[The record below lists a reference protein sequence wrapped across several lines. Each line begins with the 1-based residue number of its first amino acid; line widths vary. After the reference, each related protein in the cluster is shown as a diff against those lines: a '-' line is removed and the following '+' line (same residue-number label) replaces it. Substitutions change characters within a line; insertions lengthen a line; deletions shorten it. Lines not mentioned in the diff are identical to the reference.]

1 MSDWGSLQGMTAEIE
16 AAAAKALASP
26 SGAPGAADAAGMQPA
41 DAHMQMRWALLLQ
54 DQVRQV
60 QQHVQREQSDCSRL
74 HAANLALRKELEQ
87 TQPNHPLLAA
97 AAASA
102 PAPSMPPPAALG
114 GAAASTTSSSACA
127 ASDVAAAAASAAA
140 ASAASAAAAACSG
153 MGAAAGP
160 SSGTSEPVEQVFST
174 PNLRMLSEF
183 LDDSPLGGGG
193 GGARGTAVPPPDLS
207 KVQRAAPTR
216 TATLQTFDHLGARG
230 SRQKL

>member
-102 PAPSMPPPAALG
+102 PPPSMPPPAALG
-114 GAAASTTSSSACA
+114 AAAASATSSSACA

-160 SSGTSEPVEQVFST
+160 SGGTSEPVEQVFST

-183 LDDSPLGGGG
+183 LDDSPLGSG
-193 GGARGTAVPPPDLS
+193 GGARGTVPAPDLS

-230 SRQKL
+230 SRQKS

>member
-102 PAPSMPPPAALG
+102 PPPSMP
-114 GAAASTTSSSACA
+114 
-127 ASDVAAAAASAAA
+127 
-140 ASAASAAAAACSG
+140 
-153 MGAAAGP
+153 AGP
-160 SSGTSEPVEQVFST
+160 LV
-174 PNLRMLSEF
+174 
-183 LDDSPLGGGG
+183 
-193 GGARGTAVPPPDLS
+193 
-207 KVQRAAPTR
+207 
-216 TATLQTFDHLGARG
+216 ATLNARFRRAPWSLDWSGSGALADAGAPACCACRAILWHHGLLPRPNWDTRRG
-230 SRQKL
+230 GCSAGGSVSST

>member
-1 MSDWGSLQGMTAEIE
+1 MTAEIE

-102 PAPSMPPPAALG
+102 PPPSMPPPAALG
-114 GAAASTTSSSACA
+114 GAAASATSSSACA
-127 ASDVAAAAASAAA
+127 ASDVAAA
-140 ASAASAAAAACSG
+140 AASAAAAACSG

-193 GGARGTAVPPPDLS
+193 GARGTAVPPPDLS

>member
-16 AAAAKALASP
+16 AAAAKALAAS

-41 DAHMQMRWALLLQ
+41 DVHMQMRWALLLQ

-60 QQHVQREQSDCSRL
+60 QQYVQREQSDCSRL

-102 PAPSMPPPAALG
+102 PPPPSMPPPSAL
-114 GAAASTTSSSACA
+114 GAAAPATAATSSCACA
-127 ASDVAAAAASAAA
+127 GVAAAAASAAA
-140 ASAASAAAAACSG
+140 ASAASAAAACSG

-160 SSGTSEPVEQVFST
+160 SGPSEPVEQVFST

-216 TATLQTFDHLGARG
+216 TATLQTFDNLGARG
-230 SRQKL
+230 ARPKS